1 MVATLLKKNSFF
13 LYVFSA
19 KMALKTVVFTLGFQY
34 RIKKC
39 DLDLAL

>member
-1 MVATLLKKNSFF
+1 MVVILLKKSSFF

-19 KMALKTVVFTLGFQY
+19 KMALKTAAFTLGLQF

-39 DLDLAL
+39 DLNLAL